1 MIGRREDIIVALD
14 VGTTK
19 ICALAGKINDKAEI
33 ELTSM
38 GLVPSLGLRKG
49 VVINLDETIDSI
61 SKALSSAE
69 KSCQENINQ
78 VFAGIAG
85 SHIQGLNS
93 RGAIAVSRSD
103 HEITHKDINRVINA
117 AKVVAIPPDRQ
128 LIHVLPQEFI
138 IDEQNGIKVPL
149 GMAGVRLEAEVYLVT
164 GAVTSI
170 QNIMKSINRSGFEV
184 EEIVLGPLASSE
196 AVLTEDEKKLGV
208 VLIDIG
214 GGTTDIVIY
223 VDGNIKHVKII
234 PVGGELITNDIAV
247 GLRIPRSLAESLK
260 KKEGSTLYSLEKNDK
275 IRSTALIGMGDGQ
288 GQFPRRLFCEI
299 IEARMEEI
307 FSLVKTEIMKTGLVD
322 LIASGIVLTGGGSLL
337 KGVTQMAEEIFDL
350 PARIGVPHTII
361 EKEKKTQNPMF
372 SVSVGLL
379 HLGLKSRRLG
389 RTALKGSMFSRTI
402 GRFKEKVEDLF

>member
-1 MIGRREDIIVALD
+1 MIGRREDVIVALD

-19 ICALAGKINDKAEI
+19 ICALAGKINDEGEI
-33 ELTSM
+33 ELESM
-38 GLVPSLGLRKG
+38 GLAPSLGLRKG

-61 SKALSSAE
+61 SKALGSVE
-69 KSCQENINQ
+69 KSCQENINR

-138 IDEQNGIKVPL
+138 IDEQNGIKIPL

-170 QNIMKSINRSGFEV
+170 QNIMKSISRSGFEV
-184 EEIVLGPLASSE
+184 EEIVLGPLAASE
-196 AVLTEDEKKLGV
+196 AVLSEDEKKLGV

-234 PVGGELITNDIAV
+234 PAGGELVTNDIAV
-247 GLRIPRSLAESLK
+247 GLRTPSTLAESLK
-260 KKEGSTLYSLEKNDK
+260 KKEGSTLRSLDK
-275 IRSTALIGMGDGQ
+275 DDEITTLIGLGDRQ
-288 GQFPRRLFCEI
+288 GKFPRRLLCEI

-307 FSLVKTEIMKTGLVD
+307 FNLVKTEIMKTGLVD
-322 LIASGIVLTGGGSLL
+322 LIAAGVVLTGGGSLL
-337 KGVTQMAEEIFDL
+337 KGVTQMAEEIFNL
-350 PARIGVPHTII
+350 PARIGAPHSLI
-361 EKEKKTQNPMF
+361 EKEKKTRNPMF
-372 SVSVGLL
+372 SVGVGLL
-379 HLGLKSRRLG
+379 QYALKSRQLRK
-389 RTALKGSMFSRTI
+389 TALKGNIFSRTV
-402 GRFKEKVEDLF
+402 GRFREKAEEMF

>member
-33 ELTSM
+33 ELKSM

-61 SKALSSAE
+61 SKALSSTE

-78 VFAGIAG
+78 VFAGSAG

-234 PVGGELITNDIAV
+234 PVGGELVTNDIAV
-247 GLRIPRSLAESLK
+247 GLRTPRSLAESLK
-260 KKEGSTLYSLEKNDK
+260 KKEGSTLRSLDK
-275 IRSTALIGMGDGQ
+275 DDTITTLIGLGDREGR
-288 GQFPRRLFCEI
+288 FPRRLFCEI

-322 LIASGIVLTGGGSLL
+322 LIAAGVVLTGGGSLL
-337 KGVTQMAEEIFDL
+337 KGVTQMAEEIFNL
-350 PARIGVPHTII
+350 PVRIGVPHTII

-379 HLGLKSRRLG
+379 HLALKSRRLR
-389 RTALKGSMFSRTI
+389 RTALRGSIFSRTV
-402 GRFKEKVEDLF
+402 GRVKEKVEELF